1 MDRIIDIRV
10 QRDDFDV
17 GAEIDRLGIGRPDL
31 GAVVSFTGLCRAE
44 GGRLSAL
51 ELEHYPGMAEAQI
64 ARIAERAAE
73 RWPLGAITVIHRFGQ
88 IRPGERIVLVAAASS
103 HRHAAFDGAGFIMD
117 FLKSEAP
124 FWKKEHAASG
134 ETGAWVDA
142 RESDADAMK
151 RWGGS

>member
-1 MDRIIDIRV
+1 MDCAIDIRI

-17 GAEIDRLGIGRPDL
+17 GQEIGRLGAGRPDL
-31 GAVVSFTGLCRAE
+31 GAVVTFTGLCRAE

-64 ARIAERAAE
+64 ARIVERATE
-73 RWPLGAITVIHRFGQ
+73 RWPLGAVTVIHRFGR
-88 IRPGERIVLVAAASS
+88 IAPGEQIVLVATAST
-103 HRHAAFDGAGFIMD
+103 HRHAAFDGASFIMD

-134 ETGAWVDA
+134 DAGEWVDA
-142 RESDADAMK
+142 RDSDHEAMK
-151 RWGGS
+151 RWDEG